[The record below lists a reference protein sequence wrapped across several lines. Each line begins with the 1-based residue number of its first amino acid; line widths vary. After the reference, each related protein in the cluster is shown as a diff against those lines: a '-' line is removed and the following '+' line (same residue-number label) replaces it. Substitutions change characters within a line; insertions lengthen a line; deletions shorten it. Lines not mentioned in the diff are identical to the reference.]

1 MTYFL
6 GVVSVHALFEVGG
19 RVAHHYH
26 AALHDVRQVDVVVV
40 LGYDHASAGAADF
53 LPQGHHFL
61 YLI

>member
-26 AALHDVRQVDVVVV
+26 AALHDVRQVDVVVAC
-40 LGYDHASAGAADF
+40 DHASAGAADF
-53 LPQGHHFL
+53 LLQGHHFL

>member
-26 AALHDVRQVDVVVV
+26 AALHDVRQVDVVVAC
-40 LGYDHASAGAADF
+40 DHASAGAADF
-53 LPQGHHFL
+53 LL
-61 YLI
+61 